1 MGPCH
6 PVRREL
12 QQVPEDRLAPGVPVV
27 LVAHLHLRVLPEV
40 PTVRGRPEAPS
51 VLVDLPHPEVP
62 SALVDLPHPVGPVGP
77 GRPASPWGPVSPW
90 LPVQAEVA
98 NATTTTR
105 AAAPSP
111 LQTAPVDF
119 QLYFVPLALM
129 IAPPSNA
136 CIKLLLRTYIVK
148 GFAPKVHV
156 ESKVLGLNQKSV
168 VHRGLKETK
177 PSPSSRGLGR

>member
-40 PTVRGRPEAPS
+40 PTVRGRPVA
-51 VLVDLPHPEVP
+51 P
-62 SALVDLPHPVGPVGP
+62 SALVDLPHPVGP

-90 LPVQAEVA
+90 FPVQAEVA
-98 NATTTTR
+98 NATTTIR
-105 AAAPSP
+105 AAAPSH

-136 CIKLLLRTYIVK
+136 CIKILLRTYIVK